1 MTRVSQLTSSK
12 FNLSPVKSTAV
23 AEPNAGVDTD
33 FLIDLPTN
41 DNCPN
46 LLRVRHT
53 TAHVMAMAVQK
64 LYPEAQVTIGPWI
77 DGGFYYDFFFPTTKL
92 SDGDLKLIKKEMD
105 KIIKADLPIRRE
117 EVTREEARKRI
128 EALNEPYKLEILN
141 SIKTEP
147 ITLYHLGDQ
156 SWDLCGGP
164 HVESTGKL
172 DARGIELQTLAGAY
186 WRGDE
191 KNAMLQRIYGTA
203 WENMAQLKL
212 HKKRLEEAKRRDH
225 RTLGKKLNLFS
236 IQEDAGGGLVFWHP
250 KGSIIRRA
258 IEDYWKDE
266 HVKGGYELLY
276 TPHMANL
283 GLWKTSGHFDFY
295 RENMFQAMEVEKEEY
310 QIKPMNCPFHCLIYK
325 DSSRSFRDL
334 PFRWAELGTVY
345 RYERSGTLH
354 GLFRVRGFTQ
364 DDAHIFCLPTQLEDE
379 IVGVLDLT
387 ERILKKFG
395 FSRFEVMLSTRPE
408 ESVGDDAIWEKATAG
423 LVGALGRKGWSY
435 AVDEGGGAFYGPK
448 IDIKIQDAIGRRWQ
462 CSTIQCDFNLPE
474 RFDLEYTASD
484 NTRQR
489 PIMVHRAIF
498 GSLERFFGVM
508 IESTAGD
515 IPLWLSPV
523 QLRLLPVVD
532 EVLPYCKELQQQAAE
547 LGIRVEL
554 DTSGSRLAKG
564 IRTAEQEK
572 IPNVAVIGIKERDQ
586 QELTVRIRKGGDLG
600 TMSRELLFSSLKKA
614 ITNNVELHELEEMA
628 SRLVIRAPS
637 PAATTEGE
645 EASE

>member
-1 MTRVSQLTSSK
+1 M
-12 FNLSPVKSTAV
+12 
-23 AEPNAGVDTD
+23 
-33 FLIDLPTN
+33 
-41 DNCPN
+41 
-46 LLRVRHT
+46 
-53 TAHVMAMAVQK
+53 
-64 LYPEAQVTIGPWI
+64 
-77 DGGFYYDFFFPTTKL
+77 
-92 SDGDLKLIKKEMD
+92 
-105 KIIKADLPIRRE
+105 
-117 EVTREEARKRI
+117 
-128 EALNEPYKLEILN
+128 
-141 SIKTEP
+141 
-147 ITLYHLGDQ
+147 
-156 SWDLCGGP
+156 
-164 HVESTGKL
+164 
-172 DARGIELQTLAGAY
+172 
-186 WRGDE
+186 
-191 KNAMLQRIYGTA
+191 
-203 WENMAQLKL
+203 
-212 HKKRLEEAKRRDH
+212 EEAKRRDH

-395 FSRFEVMLSTRPE
+395 FNRFEVMLSTRPE
-408 ESVGDDAIWEKATAG
+408 ESVGDDAIWEKVTTLSTNYCLLCTPLDDLTSLTLILMKYIILQATAG
-423 LVGALGRKGWSY
+423 LIGALGRKGWSY

-532 EVLPYCKELQQQAAE
+532 EVLPYCKELQKQAAE

-600 TMSRELLFSSLKKA
+600 TMSRDMLFSSLKKA
-614 ITNNVELHELEEMA
+614 ITDNVELHETEEMK
-628 SRLVIRAPS
+628 SRLVFRAP
-637 PAATTEGE
+637 AAAATEGE
-645 EASE
+645 EGSE

>member
-1 MTRVSQLTSSK
+1 
-12 FNLSPVKSTAV
+12 
-23 AEPNAGVDTD
+23 
-33 FLIDLPTN
+33 
-41 DNCPN
+41 
-46 LLRVRHT
+46 
-53 TAHVMAMAVQK
+53 MA
-64 LYPEAQVTIGPWI
+64 
-77 DGGFYYDFFFPTTKL
+77 
-92 SDGDLKLIKKEMD
+92 
-105 KIIKADLPIRRE
+105 IR
-117 EVTREEARKRI
+117 A
-128 EALNEPYKLEILN
+128 
-141 SIKTEP
+141 
-147 ITLYHLGDQ
+147 
-156 SWDLCGGP
+156 
-164 HVESTGKL
+164 
-172 DARGIELQTLAGAY
+172 
-186 WRGDE
+186 
-191 KNAMLQRIYGTA
+191 
-203 WENMAQLKL
+203 
-212 HKKRLEEAKRRDH
+212 
-225 RTLGKKLNLFS
+225 
-236 IQEDAGGGLVFWHP
+236 
-250 KGSIIRRA
+250 
-258 IEDYWKDE
+258 
-266 HVKGGYELLY
+266 
-276 TPHMANL
+276 
-283 GLWKTSGHFDFY
+283 
-295 RENMFQAMEVEKEEY
+295 
-310 QIKPMNCPFHCLIYK
+310 
-325 DSSRSFRDL
+325 
-334 PFRWAELGTVY
+334 
-345 RYERSGTLH
+345 
-354 GLFRVRGFTQ
+354 
-364 DDAHIFCLPTQLEDE
+364 
-379 IVGVLDLT
+379 
-387 ERILKKFG
+387 
-395 FSRFEVMLSTRPE
+395 
-408 ESVGDDAIWEKATAG
+408 ATAG